1 MTYTFDFVSSELK
14 GIIEPA
20 TLHSHR
26 FEKQLGCRMLEN
38 AYVAPY
44 FKWDKS
50 IGCVIDDS
58 GRAVKDSECL
68 EWKEDEQYYNINE
81 AATENERVIYL
92 GFLVTVFG
100 HSFTDDLRK
109 LWFLHTDECK
119 RLVADGWRLVF
130 TTSWNRPL
138 PDYLIEVFQMA
149 GFDLSSA
156 EQIKIITKFDKVCI
170 PDNSIIDEGWGRSYC
185 AEYIRAIETIKS
197 RVPHSSKRYSKLYF
211 TRSHF
216 SQSSKKEYGEKTIER
231 EFKKRGYY
239 IVFPEEHS
247 IVEQIQMVQN
257 CDCFAATEGS
267 VAHLS
272 LFCRPGTQVTIINKA
287 NYLNFHQVMIN
298 EYADLNVTYI
308 EAHHSSKVDLLH
320 PWWGPFYLCV
330 NGFLERY
337 FRHPILHLP
346 YWALPSYWEYSRS
359 IVYRIYNRI
368 RKIVKKC
375 VIG

>member
-1 MTYTFDFVSSELK
+1 MTYTFDFISSELK
-14 GIIEPA
+14 SIIEPA
-20 TLHSHR
+20 TLQSHK
-26 FEKQLGCRMLEN
+26 FEKQLGCRMYKN

-50 IGCVIDDS
+50 IGCVIDEF
-58 GRAVKDSECL
+58 GHVVKDSECE
-68 EWKEDEQYYNINE
+68 EWKEDESFYNINE
-81 AATENERVIYL
+81 AATENKRVIYL

-119 RLVADGWRLVF
+119 RLVADGWKLVF
-130 TTSWNRPL
+130 TTSWNRPI
-138 PDYLIEVFQMA
+138 PDCLTTVFQLA
-149 GFDLSSA
+149 GFDIS
-156 EQIKIITKFDKVCI
+156 
-170 PDNSIIDEGWGRSYC
+170 C
-185 AEYIRAIETIKS
+185 AEHIMSITRFDQVCVPENSLIADECGRKCCPEYRKAIETIRS
-197 RVPHSSKRYSKLYF
+197 TVPNTDERFSKLYF
-211 TRSHF
+211 TRSRF
-216 SQSSKKEYGEKTIER
+216 SHGSKKEYGEKAIER
-231 EFKKRGYY
+231 VFKNHGYT
-239 IVFPEEHS
+239 IVVPEDYS

-308 EAHHSSKVDLLH
+308 EAHHSSNVDLLH

-368 RKIVKKC
+368 RKIVKN
-375 VIG
+375 VL